1 MNANG
6 FWFNKNQFL
15 QVVFILI
22 ILYSISSV
30 NVLILALNILPYL
43 PNAFLKPYALIGF
56 AFISFVLTVFISIYH
71 LYSMF
76 RKRKR
81 KTDMIP
87 DDKSASNI
95 PAEERR

>member
-1 MNANG
+1 MNASG
-6 FWFNKNQFL
+6 FWLNKNQLL

-56 AFISFVLTVFISIYH
+56 ALISFVLAVFMGFYH

-81 KTDMIP
+81 KTDILP
-87 DDKSASNI
+87 DDKPTI
-95 PAEERR
+95 IKPAEGRV